1 MNQFL
6 IVFVPRINQP
16 IDSRHVCSDEPQQAK
31 ELQDERRSRNDR
43 GEQQLQE
50 GRKEATRQ
58 HSVMFLHVAECRLG
72 FTSVFAGKYSASPD
86 LRSALCVFSL

>member
-50 GRKEATRQ
+50 GRREATRQ

-86 LRSALCVFSL
+86 LRSALCVSSL